1 MTNACFS
8 YFYSFVA
15 SSSWVVVCMVDG
27 EAASHRSPGP
37 LIARPGPGARCP
49 TAARISISIA
59 VQFGAQTSAAWRGR
73 VRGAASCRAVAGFLE
88 RALNLVPHSPPSG
101 RCSHQLPSPAL
112 CCTVLYCTVL
122 YCTVLY
128 CSHQLT
134 SQALLILNFCEAQA
148 RVRQGWARDGC

>member
-1 MTNACFS
+1 MPAFPISIRLSPVLAGWWAAWLMVRLQATGLLVPPCPL
-8 YFYSFVA
+8 VA
-15 SSSWVVVCMVDG
+15 
-27 EAASHRSPGP
+27 R
-37 LIARPGPGARCP
+37 PGARCP

-134 SQALLILNFCEAQA
+134 SPAVLILNL
-148 RVRQGWARDGC
+148 